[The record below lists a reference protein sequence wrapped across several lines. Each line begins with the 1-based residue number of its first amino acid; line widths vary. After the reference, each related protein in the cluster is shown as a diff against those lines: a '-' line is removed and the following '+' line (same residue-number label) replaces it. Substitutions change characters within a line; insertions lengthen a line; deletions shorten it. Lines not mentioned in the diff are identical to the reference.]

1 MDSLYLSRPAH
12 PGVPYVLFP
21 GPSLLCWCLLLFC
34 RYPQIDC
41 RLTLWKEDY
50 HIQWMYDSNLWG
62 TFLWRC
68 WDNPAHCDDF
78 DCYVAICKP
87 LNYTTI
93 MNWWVCGLLVGV
105 AWVGVFLHGF
115 IQSLFVF
122 QLPFCGSDVIDH
134 FMCDLN
140 PLLSLLCPDTHTLG
154 LCCCQQ
160 WFSLSVKLPSFASP
174 VWPSFVLKEP
184 SVLLQDA

>member
-1 MDSLYLSRPAH
+1 MGSWYLSRPAH

-78 DCYVAICKP
+78 
-87 LNYTTI
+87 
-93 MNWWVCGLLVGV
+93 W
-105 AWVGVFLHGF
+105 
-115 IQSLFVF
+115 
-122 QLPFCGSDVIDH
+122 
-134 FMCDLN
+134 
-140 PLLSLLCPDTHTLG
+140 LLCGHLQALELYNHHELVSMWAASRSG
-154 LCCCQQ
+154 MGG
-160 WFSLSVKLPSFASP
+160 SLSSWIHTEPLRLPITLLWLWCHRSLY
-174 VWPSFVLKEP
+174 VWPEP
-184 SVLLQDA
+184 FAQSSLPWYPHFRTLLLPTVV